1 MQNREF
7 VKLAAFVENMDKGHY
22 FEKWRVYLKKDT
34 GSIPIDVLVIPT
46 TAAPLQNIPKRI
58 QQLPNLRDFKLAHP
72 ISGSSSF
79 AIDSLIGAD
88 FYWDIVWNHI
98 VRGKGPTAVASKLG
112 YLLSGPLQSTKAD
125 KEAHMMN
132 IITSL
137 PDTLSFDME
146 KLETRVYMDKS
157 RANRDRR
164 EVLP

>member
-1 MQNREF
+1 
-7 VKLAAFVENMDKGHY
+7 
-22 FEKWRVYLKKDT
+22 
-34 GSIPIDVLVIPT
+34 
-46 TAAPLQNIPKRI
+46 
-58 QQLPNLRDFKLAHP
+58 
-72 ISGSSSF
+72 
-79 AIDSLIGAD
+79 
-88 FYWDIVWNHI
+88 